1 MIFQRAHLLPL
12 LLSPLGLLIP
22 LAPRSG
28 PLLVLLLGIA
38 GLVHYVRHRPSLNWL
53 QSPPVYFLGLFLAYL
68 FLSAL
73 WSVTP
78 ERSYEQAFRLA
89 ALAFF
94 GLAAFSLVRS
104 LSAAQK
110 DSLVKYLIPALV
122 IGVVTGSIY
131 GLLQYTGGFVRPL
144 VDFVGLDPT
153 FSQYHHQRL
162 NIAKT
167 MLVTNLAF
175 FSLLPWLWQRQK
187 ALAICVYF
195 IFLAVCFSSDS
206 QSSLVAC
213 IIGGAVFA
221 LGQISEKWTPK
232 LIAVALFLGLLL
244 VLPLTQS
251 PTLSAPLTKNLP
263 TVLQQGASVKLR
275 LKVYKFFGDQI
286 LTRPIL
292 GHGLEAGVKYAAPN
306 IDYQGVPQ
314 NIRTPHSILL
324 QALFDLGYLGSALM
338 LLALLW
344 PIKQIYVMRGPHM
357 AVALL
362 LPLCVMIAATLFNFV
377 IWRTW
382 IPGATI
388 LAALFMIIQTHRPL
402 EKNT

>member
-1 MIFQRAHLLPL
+1 MIFQRAYMLPL

-28 PLLVLLLGIA
+28 PLWVLLLGIV
-38 GLVHYVRHRPSLNWL
+38 GIVHYVRRRPSLDWL
-53 QSPPVYFLGLFLAYL
+53 RSPPVYFLGVFLAYL
-68 FLSAL
+68 FLSTL
-73 WSVTP
+73 WSATP
-78 ERSYEQAFRLA
+78 ERSFEQAFRLS

-104 LSAAQK
+104 LTATQR
-110 DSLVKYLIPALV
+110 DNVVKCLA
-122 IGVVTGSIY
+122 
-131 GLLQYTGGFVRPL
+131 
-144 VDFVGLDPT
+144 DFVGFEPA
-153 FSQYHHQRL
+153 FSHYHSQRL

-175 FSLLPWLWQRQK
+175 FSLLPWLWPRQK
-187 ALAICVYF
+187 ALAVSAYF
-195 IFLAVCFSSDS
+195 IFLAVCFYSDS

-213 IIGGAVFA
+213 MAGGAVFA
-221 LGQISEKWTPK
+221 LGQISVKWTPK
-232 LIAVALFLGLLL
+232 LIAVALILGLLL

-263 TVLQQGASVKLR
+263 TVLKQGASVKIR

-292 GHGLEAGVKYAAPN
+292 GHGLEAGVKYTAPN
-306 IDYQGVPQ
+306 IDYQGVAQ
-314 NIRTPHSILL
+314 AIRTPHSILL

-338 LLALLW
+338 LLVLLW

-357 AVALL
+357 ATALL

-388 LAALFMIIQTHRPL
+388 LAALFMIIHAHRPP
-402 EKNT
+402 EKT

>member
-1 MIFQRAHLLPL
+1 MIFQRAYMLPL

-28 PLLVLLLGIA
+28 PLWVLLLGIV
-38 GLVHYVRHRPSLNWL
+38 GIVHYVRQRPSLDWL
-53 QSPPVYFLGLFLAYL
+53 RSPPIYFLGVFLAYL
-68 FLSAL
+68 FLSTL

-78 ERSYEQAFRLA
+78 ERSFEQAFRLS

-104 LSAAQK
+104 LTAAQR
-110 DSLVKYLIPALV
+110 DNVVKCLIPALV
-122 IGVVTGSIY
+122 IGIVTGSIY
-131 GLLQYTGGFVRPL
+131 GLLQYTGAFVRPL
-144 VDFVGLDPT
+144 VDFVGFEPA
-153 FSQYHHQRL
+153 FSHYNSQRL

-175 FSLLPWLWQRQK
+175 FSLLPLLWQRQK
-187 ALAICVYF
+187 ALAISAYF
-195 IFLAVCFSSDS
+195 IFLAVCFYSDS

-213 IIGGAVFA
+213 MAGGAVFA
-221 LGQISEKWTPK
+221 LGQTSAKWTPK
-232 LIAVALFLGLLL
+232 LTAVALILGLLL

-251 PTLSAPLTKNLP
+251 PTLSVPLTKNLP
-263 TVLQQGASVKLR
+263 TVLQQGASVKIR

-292 GHGLEAGVKYAAPN
+292 GHGLEAGVKYTAPN
-306 IDYQGVPQ
+306 IDYQGVAQ
-314 NIRTPHSILL
+314 AIRTPHSILL

-338 LLALLW
+338 LLVLLW
-344 PIKQIYVMRGPHM
+344 PIRQIYVMRGPHM
-357 AVALL
+357 ATALL
-362 LPLCVMIAATLFNFV
+362 LPLCVMIAAALFNFV

-388 LAALFMIIQTHRPL
+388 LAALFMIIHAHRPL
-402 EKNT
+402 EKT